1 MITVRQGTPADAERL
16 ARFAARAFEEA
27 FGAENDPADMALYLS
42 GTYGFAQQSRELAD
56 PGMATLLAEAD
67 RTLAGFAQLRGG
79 DAPGVVAGPGPL
91 ELWRFYV
98 DRPWQGRGVARALM
112 DAVVA
117 EARRRGAGVLWLGV
131 WERNAR
137 AQAFY
142 RKCGFED
149 VGTQPFMLG
158 TDRQTDRIMSRTL
171 P

>member
-1 MITVRQGTPADAERL
+1 MITVRQGMPSDADRL

-42 GTYGFAQQSRELAD
+42 GAYGFAQQSRELAD
-56 PGMATLLAEAD
+56 PGMATLVAEVD

-79 DAPGVVAGPGPL
+79 DPPGVVAGRRPL

-98 DRPWQGRGVARALM
+98 DRSWQGRGVAQALM

-117 EARRRGAGVLWLGV
+117 EAGRRGAGVLWLGV

-137 AQAFY
+137 ARAFY